1 MNEAEPYGPL
11 IGTRVR
17 VLTWNVW
24 GKSGPYARRAKVIEK
39 VVREHDPDVVT
50 LQEWA
55 GQTLGYEHVTSY
67 GEGGGTEEAEDA
79 GSAQG
84 AVGAQDAGGAESA
97 GDAEG
102 AKGAKN
108 PEGAKSAEG
117 AACAVLSRWPITRRE
132 ERRLPGGDLP
142 GSALFCELAGPR
154 GPLQVFSV
162 IIGAY
167 RLDESGAR
175 QEQVRA
181 LTAFVGEVASR
192 RRPALVCGDFN
203 AGPDSDEIRMLTG
216 RTVPPTPGV
225 VFYDAWEVAGD
236 GGPGHTWCDANPW
249 ARPGLYPPR
258 RFDYVLSAWP
268 RAGGAGHPVRCEV
281 VGNGPDP
288 GSDHYAVLAE
298 LRY

>member
-24 GKSGPYARRAKVIEK
+24 GESGPYARRAKVIEK
-39 VVREHDPDVVT
+39 VVREHDPDVVA

-55 GQTLGYEHVTSY
+55 GQSLGYEHVASY
-67 GEGGGTEEAEDA
+67 GGGGRNGGSSGSGQGSGSGGNGEGA
-79 GSAQG
+79 GSA
-84 AVGAQDAGGAESA
+84 D
-97 GDAEG
+97 
-102 AKGAKN
+102 
-108 PEGAKSAEG
+108 G
-117 AACAVLSRWPITRRE
+117 AACAVLSRWPVARRE
-132 ERRLPGGDLP
+132 ERPLPGGANP

-162 IIGAY
+162 IIGAF

-216 RTVPPTPGV
+216 RTVPATPGV

-236 GGPGHTWCDANPW
+236 GGPGHTWCDANPF

-281 VGNGPDP
+281 VGAGPDP
-288 GSDHYAVLAE
+288 GSDHYAILAE

>member
-55 GQTLGYEHVTSY
+55 GQTLGYEHVT
-67 GEGGGTEEAEDA
+67 
-79 GSAQG
+79 
-84 AVGAQDAGGAESA
+84 
-97 GDAEG
+97 
-102 AKGAKN
+102 
-108 PEGAKSAEG
+108 AEG